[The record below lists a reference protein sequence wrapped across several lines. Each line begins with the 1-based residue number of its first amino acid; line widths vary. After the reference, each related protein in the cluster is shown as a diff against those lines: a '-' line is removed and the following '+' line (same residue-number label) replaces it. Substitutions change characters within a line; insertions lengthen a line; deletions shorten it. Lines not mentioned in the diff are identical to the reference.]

1 MGASVATSPFLVL
14 TPIGRRHR
22 SEFAAALRRFGVR
35 VRATAA
41 LAPWSEAASRLFRR
55 GLQAA
60 AIARA
65 ARFEQ
70 RWREEGPDD
79 RAECWT
85 LVDAGDYR
93 RLLAAKA
100 ALRQRFAGVSLDPAA
115 AGGPQFA
122 LPAFHV
128 PDPGELVRA
137 AERLRD
143 FLGAGRRPGRQ
154 PVSTG

>member
-1 MGASVATSPFLVL
+1 MTPFLVL

-22 SEFAAALRRFGVR
+22 SEFAAALRRLGVR
-35 VRATAA
+35 VRGTAE
-41 LAPWSEAASRLFRR
+41 LAPWSEASSRLYRR

-70 RWREEGPDD
+70 RWLEEGPHD

-85 LVDAGDYR
+85 LFDSTDYR

-100 ALRQRFAGVSLDPAA
+100 ALRQRFAGVPLGPAA
-115 AGGPQFA
+115 AGEPLFA
-122 LPAFHV
+122 LHAFHV
-128 PDPGELVRA
+128 PDPGDLDRE

-143 FLGAGRRPGRQ
+143 FLGANRATGRVTGRQ